1 MIVLPTMH
9 KRIRRSFLRLVLLF
23 GALGVL
29 MVTGITIAGRV
40 PSELIRMN
48 YDSIAYAQEMVRAM
62 NGIRF
67 PELYRDTDT
76 LGWEKRFADTLEQA
90 SGNITEEAERKVITD
105 LQASWDAYRQTPDDA
120 NYRGLHAR
128 IDALVQVNERG
139 MFLRLSKNA
148 RFRDIM
154 MAVTAAAFLL
164 GTFWAFL
171 LADSVAER
179 LAHRCGG
186 WRNCSAIAR
195 SLGGSSICRTRR
207 RWKCGCCSMSCPACG
222 IASGNWTS

>member
-139 MFLRLSKNA
+139 MFLRLSKNCLLYTSPSP
-148 RFRDIM
+148 RD
-154 MAVTAAAFLL
+154 
-164 GTFWAFL
+164 
-171 LADSVAER
+171 
-179 LAHRCGG
+179 
-186 WRNCSAIAR
+186 
-195 SLGGSSICRTRR
+195 
-207 RWKCGCCSMSCPACG
+207 
-222 IASGNWTS
+222 

>member
-154 MAVTAAAFLL
+154 MAVTAGGVPARHVL
-164 GTFWAFL
+164 GLSPCGQRGGASGP
-171 LADSVAER
+171 SVA
-179 LAHRCGG
+179 AGG
-186 WRNCSAIAR
+186 GTVPRSPAAWAEAPSAGPADA
-195 SLGGSSICRTRR
+195 GGAAVVR
-207 RWKCGCCSMSCPACG
+207 
-222 IASGNWTS
+222 

>member
-105 LQASWDAYRQTPDDA
+105 LHGMRTARLRTTPITGACTPASTPWFRSTSGA
-120 NYRGLHAR
+120 CSCGSAR
-128 IDALVQVNERG
+128 TPG
-139 MFLRLSKNA
+139 
-148 RFRDIM
+148 
-154 MAVTAAAFLL
+154 
-164 GTFWAFL
+164 
-171 LADSVAER
+171 
-179 LAHRCGG
+179 
-186 WRNCSAIAR
+186 SA
-195 SLGGSSICRTRR
+195 
-207 RWKCGCCSMSCPACG
+207 
-222 IASGNWTS
+222 TS

>member
-1 MIVLPTMH
+1 MH

-29 MVTGITIAGRV
+29 MVIGITIAGRV

-67 PELYRDTDT
+67 PGLYRDTDMI
-76 LGWEKRFADTLEQA
+76 GWEKRFADTLEQA
-90 SGNITEEAERKVITD
+90 SSNITEEAERKVIAE
-105 LQASWDAYRQTPDDA
+105 LQASWDAYRLNPDDA
-120 NYRGLHAR
+120 NYRGLHAS

-171 LADSVAER
+171 LRTAWRSVWPI
-179 LAHRCGG
+179 RCGG
-186 WRNCSAIAR
+186 WRNCSAIVR
-195 SLGGSSICRTRR
+195 SLGGSSICRSRR
-207 RWKCGCCSMSCPACG
+207 RWKCGCCSTSCPACG
-222 IASGNWTS
+222 IALGNWTS

>member
-67 PELYRDTDT
+67 PELYRWNRLPAT
-76 LGWEKRFADTLEQA
+76 LPKRP
-90 SGNITEEAERKVITD
+90 SG
-105 LQASWDAYRQTPDDA
+105 
-120 NYRGLHAR
+120 
-128 IDALVQVNERG
+128 
-139 MFLRLSKNA
+139 
-148 RFRDIM
+148 
-154 MAVTAAAFLL
+154 
-164 GTFWAFL
+164 
-171 LADSVAER
+171 
-179 LAHRCGG
+179 
-186 WRNCSAIAR
+186 R
-195 SLGGSSICRTRR
+195 SLRIFKPHGMRTARLRTTPITGACTPASTPWFRSTSGGCSCGSARTP
-207 RWKCGCCSMSCPACG
+207 GSA
-222 IASGNWTS
+222 TS

>member
-48 YDSIAYAQEMVRAM
+48 YDPIAYAQEMVRAM

-76 LGWEKRFADTLEQA
+76 LGWEKRGVLTAAVPLNSELTFYTRYGDYLGRISEYLMLLCVLYY
-90 SGNITEEAERKVITD
+90 I
-105 LQASWDAYRQTPDDA
+105 AYRA
-120 NYRGLHAR
+120 KKKNH
-128 IDALVQVNERG
+128 LV
-139 MFLRLSKNA
+139 K
-148 RFRDIM
+148 
-154 MAVTAAAFLL
+154 
-164 GTFWAFL
+164 
-171 LADSVAER
+171 
-179 LAHRCGG
+179 
-186 WRNCSAIAR
+186 
-195 SLGGSSICRTRR
+195 
-207 RWKCGCCSMSCPACG
+207 
-222 IASGNWTS
+222 

>member
-1 MIVLPTMH
+1 MCTSPTSPRSISSERVMIVLPTMH

-76 LGWEKRFADTLEQA
+76 LGWENGLPTRWNRLPATLPKRP
-90 SGNITEEAERKVITD
+90 SG
-105 LQASWDAYRQTPDDA
+105 
-120 NYRGLHAR
+120 
-128 IDALVQVNERG
+128 
-139 MFLRLSKNA
+139 
-148 RFRDIM
+148 
-154 MAVTAAAFLL
+154 
-164 GTFWAFL
+164 
-171 LADSVAER
+171 
-179 LAHRCGG
+179 
-186 WRNCSAIAR
+186 R
-195 SLGGSSICRTRR
+195 SLRIFKPHGMRTARPRTTPITGACTPASTPWFRSTSGGCSCGSARTP
-207 RWKCGCCSMSCPACG
+207 GSA
-222 IASGNWTS
+222 TS

>member
-76 LGWEKRFADTLEQA
+76 LGWEKRNRLPATLPKRP
-90 SGNITEEAERKVITD
+90 SG
-105 LQASWDAYRQTPDDA
+105 
-120 NYRGLHAR
+120 
-128 IDALVQVNERG
+128 
-139 MFLRLSKNA
+139 
-148 RFRDIM
+148 
-154 MAVTAAAFLL
+154 
-164 GTFWAFL
+164 
-171 LADSVAER
+171 
-179 LAHRCGG
+179 
-186 WRNCSAIAR
+186 R
-195 SLGGSSICRTRR
+195 SLRIFKPHGRHTARLRTTPITGACTPASTPWFRSTSGGCSCGSARTP
-207 RWKCGCCSMSCPACG
+207 GSA
-222 IASGNWTS
+222 TS

>member
-120 NYRGLHAR
+120 NYRGLHTR

-148 RFRDIM
+148 RFRDVP
-154 MAVTAAAFLL
+154 ARYVL
-164 GTFWAFL
+164 GFSPCGQRGGASGP
-171 LADSVAER
+171 SVA
-179 LAHRCGG
+179 AGG
-186 WRNCSAIAR
+186 GTVPRSPAAWAEAPSAGPADA
-195 SLGGSSICRTRR
+195 GSAAVVR
-207 RWKCGCCSMSCPACG
+207 
-222 IASGNWTS
+222 